1 MRLATIRDGGG
12 TVAARVEGN
21 QYHILPYRD
30 VRDAL
35 DSGLDL
41 REIEDAP
48 ATRIVDEDEVS
59 LAPLVMQPEKIICVG
74 LNYSDHAAETGQEVP
89 QFPTLFAKYARSFIG
104 AFDDLVLPSASSA
117 VDWEVELGIIIG
129 RPTRHASEQESWDA
143 IAGYTVINDVSMR
156 DWQVRTPQWL
166 QGKTFEAS
174 TPIGPH
180 LVTAD
185 EIDHARDL
193 AVECTVDG
201 EVVQSSR
208 TSKLIF
214 SPAEIVS
221 YISTIITLVPGDVIA
236 TGTPAGIGAAQTPQR
251 FLAPG
256 QRLTSTIEGIGS
268 LSNRCRPA

>member
-12 TVAARVEGN
+12 TVAARVEGS

-35 DSGLDL
+35 DSGVDL
-41 REIEDAP
+41 SEIEDAP

-214 SPAEIVS
+214 SPGEIVS

-236 TGTPAGIGAAQTPQR
+236 TGTPGGIGAAQTPQR

>member
-1 MRLATIRDGGG
+1 MRLATIRDEGG
-12 TVAARVEGN
+12 TTAARVEGS

-35 DSGLDL
+35 DSGVDL
-41 REIEDAP
+41 RRIEDEP
-48 ATRIVDEDEVS
+48 ATRIVDEGEVS
-59 LAPLVMQPEKIICVG
+59 LAPLILQPEKIICVG
-74 LNYSDHAAETGQEVP
+74 LNYRDHAAETGQEVP
-89 QFPTLFAKYARSFIG
+89 QYPTLFAKYARSFIG
-104 AFDDLVLPSASSA
+104 AFDDLVLPSASAA
-117 VDWEVELGIIIG
+117 VDWEVELGIVIG
-129 RPTRHASEQESWDA
+129 QPARHASKEESWDA

-180 LVTAD
+180 LVTPD

-201 EVVQSSR
+201 DVVQRSR

-236 TGTPAGIGAAQTPQR
+236 TGTPGGIGAAQTPQR
-251 FLAPG
+251 FLAPH

-268 LSNRCRPA
+268 LSNRCRAA